1 MDCVFIENLNEP
13 VPVLNKLIKFCKSDQ
28 VFGTSCVSSGE
39 LYRSNRYYVVCYD
52 AENKK
57 YKLMLYKWE
66 CDRSE
71 EIKGSVNFYEKDGYI
86 YYENTDIDEKCRYNT
101 NFEFDENEISRFR
114 YYVEEKNKVSFET
127 IV

>member
-1 MDCVFIENLNEP
+1 MDCVFIKNHNEH
-13 VPVLNKLIKFCKSDQ
+13 VPVLNELIKFCKSDQ

-39 LYRSNRYYVVCYD
+39 SYRSNRYYVVCFD

-71 EIKGSVNFYEKDGYI
+71 HILRSVNFYEKDGYI
-86 YYENTDIDEKCRYNT
+86 YYENNNIDEICQYKT
-101 NFEFDENEISRFR
+101 NFEFDENEISRFH
-114 YYVEEKNKVSFET
+114 YYIEDENKVSFET
-127 IV
+127 MV